1 VFRVLVILILTLN
14 YIYSNEIKADLVIIK
29 KSKRKLYLYS
39 NGQIIREFNISLGG
53 NPKGKKVQEGDKK
66 TPEGLYYLDYKN
78 PKSRFYKSIHISYPN
93 SEDIARAKSLGVNAG
108 GDIMIHGEVK
118 ARGDSMIFF
127 KTVGNWTAGC
137 IALKNRDMDEVWRL
151 IDIPT
156 KIKIE
161 P

>member
-1 VFRVLVILILTLN
+1 MIKRHLKGSIILT
-14 YIYSNEIKADLVIIK
+14 IKIL
-29 KSKRKLYLYS
+29 
-39 NGQIIREFNISLGG
+39 
-53 NPKGKKVQEGDKK
+53 KV
-66 TPEGLYYLDYKN
+66 
-78 PKSRFYKSIHISYPN
+78 RFYKSIHISYPN